1 MNSKE
6 KAEPDYQ
13 DMSSNGSAE
22 SNAALFTRLIDHH
35 IRFTAAKRRIQLSK
49 HDWYRVTAL
58 AVRDM
63 LVEKM
68 LETRARF
75 ERSDA
80 KKVFYLSVEYL
91 IGRSLENNL
100 FNLGIIDTC
109 REFLGEN
116 GLDLNLLFDEEPDA
130 GLGNGGLGRLAAC
143 FLDSLATL
151 NLPGFA
157 YGINYEFGLFRQ
169 EIRDGFQ
176 QERPDSWRREMS
188 PWLIPRPE
196 QSCIIPVYGRIERRF
211 DRHGEYKPQWVDW
224 RGIVGIP
231 SDLPISGFQSPAVN
245 YVRLFAAGASDEFDM
260 QIFNAGDYV
269 KAVEQKIVSETISR
283 VLYPPDADQAGRE
296 LRLLQEYFFVACA
309 VRDIV
314 RDFFD
319 RGEDV
324 SDFPSRVA
332 IQLNDTHP
340 ALAVAE
346 LMRLFMDQYE
356 VPWNIAWEATQG
368 AVAYTNHTL
377 MPEALERW
385 PVGLLQRVVPRHL
398 EIIYE
403 INRRFLAEAITVRPG
418 DSDLTNRIS
427 IIEEGFDPQVRMA
440 HLAIVGGHS
449 VNGVSKLHSE
459 LVKTRLVPDFYA
471 LWPERFSNKTNGVTQ
486 RRWMLMA
493 NPGLAELLNES
504 VGTGWITNLAE
515 VRGIERFADDAGF
528 HQRFTE
534 IKRANKERLATIIK
548 RVAEVEVDP
557 TSIFDVQAKR
567 IHEYKRQLLM
577 VLGIV
582 HEYLALVEDGI
593 EPVMPRTY
601 LMAGKAAPG
610 YWAAKMIIKLIN
622 SLAAVINKDERTRG
636 LIQVAFLPDYRV
648 SMAEKIMPAADLSE
662 QISTAGMEASGTG
675 NMKFAMNGALTIG
688 TLDGANI
695 EMREAVGPENI
706 FIFGLTAEGIDELR
720 ASATYSPRRYYET
733 DARLQRVF
741 DALASDRFC
750 PREPGLF
757 RSIPD
762 RLLIHDPYFVV
773 ADFAS
778 YIEKQAQ
785 VSRDYL
791 DRNAWVRKAILNVAR
806 MGYFSSDRTVAEYA
820 REIWGLV
827 TPSEVP
833 LTDGKSG

>member
-1 MNSKE
+1 MDPEVDPRREMS
-6 KAEPDYQ
+6 
-13 DMSSNGSAE
+13 DMPTATTTEDRN
-22 SNAALFTRLIDHH
+22 ALFVRLLEHH
-35 IRFTAAKRRIQLSK
+35 IRFTVAKRRVQMSR

-63 LVEKM
+63 LVERM

-75 ERSDA
+75 ERSGS
-80 KKVFYLSVEYL
+80 KKLFYLSLEYL

-100 FNLGIIDTC
+100 FNLGIIEGC

-116 GLDLNLLFDEEPDA
+116 GIDLNLLFDEEPDA

-151 NLPGFA
+151 DMPGYA

-169 EIRDGFQ
+169 EVREGFQ
-176 QERPDSWRREMS
+176 HERPDSWRREMS

-196 QSCIIPVYGRIERRF
+196 QSVIVPVYGRIERNF
-211 DRHGEYKPQWVDW
+211 DRNGEYKPQWVDW
-224 RGIVGIP
+224 RGVVGIP
-231 SDLPISGFQSPAVN
+231 SDLPISGYQSPAVN
-245 YVRLFAAGASDEFDM
+245 FVRLFAAGASDEFDM

-283 VLYPPDADQAGRE
+283 VLYPSDAGQAGRE

-309 VRDIV
+309 ARDIV
-314 RDFFD
+314 RDFFA

-324 SDFPSRVA
+324 HDFPSRVA

-346 LMRLFMDQYE
+346 VMRLFLD
-356 VPWNIAWEATQG
+356 PWDIAWEATRD
-368 AVAYTNHTL
+368 AIAFTNHTL

-385 PVGLLQRVVPRHL
+385 PVDLMQRVIPRHL

-403 INRRFLAEAITVRPG
+403 INRRFLAEAITLRPNDPDFAG
-418 DSDLTNRIS
+418 RVS
-427 IIEEGFDPQVRMA
+427 IVEDGFNPQVRMA
-440 HLAIVGGHS
+440 HLAIVGSHS

-459 LVKTRLVPDFYA
+459 LVKTRLVPDFYR
-471 LWPERFSNKTNGVTQ
+471 LWPERFSNKTNGVTH
-486 RRWMLMA
+486 RRWIWMA
-493 NPGLAELLNES
+493 NPGLAALLTET
-504 VGTGWITNLAE
+504 VGRGWLTNLEE
-515 VRGIERFADDAGF
+515 VRGIEHYADDPGFQERFA
-528 HQRFTE
+528 R
-534 IKRANKERLATIIK
+534 IKRENKERLATLVK
-548 RVAEVEVDP
+548 RVADVEADP
-557 TSIFDVQAKR
+557 STIFDVQAKR

-593 EPVMPRTY
+593 EPIVPRTY
-601 LMAGKAAPG
+601 LLAGKAAPG
-610 YWAAKMIIKLIN
+610 YWAAKMLIKLIN

-636 LIQVAFLPDYRV
+636 LIRVAFLPDYRV
-648 SMAEKIMPAADLSE
+648 SMAEKIIPAADVSE

-675 NMKFAMNGALTIG
+675 NMKFAMNGALTVG

-695 EMREAVGPENI
+695 EIREAVGPENI
-706 FIFGLTAEGIDELR
+706 FIFGLTAEGIEELR
-720 ASATYSPRRYYET
+720 ASATYAPRKYYES
-733 DARLQRVF
+733 DERLRRVF
-741 DALASDRFC
+741 DALSSDRFC

-757 RSIPD
+757 RAIPD
-762 RLLIHDPYFVV
+762 RLLVHDPYFIV

-778 YIEKQAQ
+778 YIEKQKEVA
-785 VSRDYL
+785 REYL
-791 DRNAWVRKAILNVAR
+791 DRATWVRKAILNVAR
-806 MGYFSSDRTVAEYA
+806 MGFFSSDRTVLEYA
-820 REIWGLV
+820 RDVWKLATRPE
-827 TPSEVP
+827 TAMS
-833 LTDGKSG
+833 DDR